1 MPGPTGVNPSTFA
14 WSYGTIAPITNA
26 NGSTGNTIVDV
37 TATPTQTTINNN
49 FRVLSDKVNAI
60 IAVLQSNGTLT

>member
-1 MPGPTGVNPSTFA
+1 MPGPTGMNPNTFA
-14 WSYGTIAPITNA
+14 WSYGTITPITNA

-60 IAVLQSNGTLT
+60 IAILQSNGTLT

>member
-1 MPGPTGVNPSTFA
+1 MASPSSMNPNTFA
-14 WSYGTIAPITNA
+14 WSYGTITPITNA
-26 NGSTGNTIVDV
+26 NGVTGNTIVDV

-60 IAVLQSNGTLT
+60 LTLLRSNGTLS

>member
-1 MPGPTGVNPSTFA
+1 MNPNTFA
-14 WSYGTIAPITNA
+14 WSYGTITPITNA

-60 IAVLQSNGTLT
+60 LVILQSNGTLI

>member
-1 MPGPTGVNPSTFA
+1 MPSPTNINPNTFA

-26 NGSTGNTIVDV
+26 NGVTGSTIVDV
-37 TATPTQTTINNN
+37 TATPTQVTINNN

-60 IAVLQSNGTLT
+60 IAILQSNGTLT

>member
-1 MPGPTGVNPSTFA
+1 MASPSSMDPSSFA
-14 WSYGTIAPITNA
+14 WSYGTIVPITNA
-26 NGSTGNTIVDV
+26 NGVTGDTIVDV
-37 TATPTQTTINNN
+37 TTTPTQTTVNNN